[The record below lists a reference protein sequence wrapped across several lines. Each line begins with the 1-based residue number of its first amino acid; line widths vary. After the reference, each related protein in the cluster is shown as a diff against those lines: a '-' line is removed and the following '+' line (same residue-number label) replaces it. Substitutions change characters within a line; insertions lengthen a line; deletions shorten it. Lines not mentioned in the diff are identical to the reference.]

1 MNAHATT
8 ARPEDEPAAKAA
20 PKGSTKRSAK
30 PSAKSAAGASAKGAA
45 PAKPTGIIVNPVT
58 GLGTDYLNHFN
69 EAIMVL
75 EMLPQMP
82 ECIAELT
89 AWRPL
94 TYAEHFSLSHFHD
107 RKVAIAAYKAADP
120 TARARL
126 EELAETMNEILIAT
140 REALRG
146 ALDEPVAAAIAGYA
160 AAQLK
165 PLVARAGAVINGTD
179 AGHASGMGCGPGE
192 VQATIDALLARS
204 DVLLG

>member
-20 PKGSTKRSAK
+20 PKGSTKRTAK
-30 PSAKSAAGASAKGAA
+30 ASAKSAAAASAKSA
-45 PAKPTGIIVNPVT
+45 PAPKPTGIIVNPVT

-120 TARARL
+120 TARIRL

-140 REALRG
+140 REALRATPDG
-146 ALDEPVAAAIAGYA
+146 PVAAAIAGYA

-179 AGHASGMGCGPGE
+179 AGHASGIGCGPGE
-192 VQATIDALLARS
+192 VQATIDALLARN